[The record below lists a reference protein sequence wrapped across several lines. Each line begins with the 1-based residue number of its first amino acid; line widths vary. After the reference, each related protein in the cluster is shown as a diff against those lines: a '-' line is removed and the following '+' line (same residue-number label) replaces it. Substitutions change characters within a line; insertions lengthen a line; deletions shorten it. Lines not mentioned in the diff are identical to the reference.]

1 MGAKFEMGRIA
12 GLPIVID
19 ISFLIT
25 MVLFF
30 QGYFTSGN
38 STLMSIGFLLAV
50 GLAISILIHEFA
62 HAVAGHNLGVSPS
75 HVELNG
81 LGGLCYW
88 AGPLPQAAW
97 RRIVIYLVGP
107 LSNFVLY
114 LLFTALADMSV
125 IHANPYV
132 FRIVSSLA
140 WVNGWMAVF
149 NLLPAFPLDGGRALD
164 AFLGQF
170 VTFKTARTVVGVLGL
185 CLAGYCAYLGVM
197 GDTWMFVLALLLG
210 LDNYN
215 AVQDASNPPW
225 QRRN

>member
-12 GLPIVID
+12 GLPIIVD
-19 ISFLIT
+19 VSFFVT

-38 STLMSIGFLLAV
+38 STQMSIGFLLVV
-50 GLAISILIHEFA
+50 GLAVSILIHEFA
-62 HAVAGHNLGVSPS
+62 HAIAGHNLGVSPS

-88 AGPLPQAAW
+88 AGPLPKAAW
-97 RRIVIYLVGP
+97 RRIVIYLIGP
-107 LSNFVLY
+107 FSNFILY
-114 LLFTALADMSV
+114 LLFTALGELSAGSG
-125 IHANPYV
+125 NPYIY
-132 FRIVSSLA
+132 RIVSNLA

-164 AFLGQF
+164 ALLGKYL
-170 VTFKTARTVVGVLGL
+170 TFKTARLVVGVLGL
-185 CLAGYCAYLGVM
+185 CLAAYCAYLGLM
-197 GDTWMFVLALLLG
+197 GDTWMFVLALMLG

-215 AVQDASNPPW
+215 AVQDTSNPPW